1 MRSPIKSVLG
11 KGRLNLF
18 LLEMIIVLLFF
29 SVASAVIIRTF
40 VAADKLSSE
49 NIRLERM
56 SFCAQ
61 SAAESFSVNA
71 DLGKTASALFGIDH
85 ENFRGATRID
95 IPLDE
100 KCGYAYL
107 TDADIFMTMQ
117 ITETKYDGRLKMLH
131 ISFKDKNGSLLYE
144 IDTAAYTPERTV
156 LYGEE

>member
-1 MRSPIKSVLG
+1 MRSPIRSTPG

-71 DLGKTASALFGIDH
+71 DLGKTASALQG
-85 ENFRGATRID
+85 E
-95 IPLDE
+95 PL
-100 KCGYAYL
+100 
-107 TDADIFMTMQ
+107 
-117 ITETKYDGRLKMLH
+117 
-131 ISFKDKNGSLLYE
+131 
-144 IDTAAYTPERTV
+144 TAWQSPW
-156 LYGEE
+156 